1 MSDDLARARARVAAG
16 EWLARYTGIQDPKT
30 MTFSVAELLK
40 AFEEGYLTRIN
51 DDVLNGDE
59 LALTATVL
67 DAASRGEAF
76 TKSDAARAAKATL
89 AARDRIDRLIK
100 GQAALTDQ
108 RAIENAVGQR
118 QLDDA
123 TALMTEAV
131 DQFRSYER
139 HHMAKVSTIFPVAET
154 SANADTIKKANAN
167 ALMAMRLE
175 AWLAG
180 KDQYPTSFE
189 REHPPGY
196 FSRIELPRAMS
207 AADQAEQ
214 EGLVSAALDAGI
226 DQIGEADEPYLGIAV
241 GGFVDHGPHADIPV
255 VLAHGCDVNAA
266 EIARQIGEK
275 MVDGTVIKGV
285 DHESF
290 DRAAAYLDQ
299 PVEVSPLVAAMS
311 ASIDEISSLPL
322 APAQSLADVRRHWAE
337 GAGFKYWPGGEGPP
351 DDLDEDGEVM
361 IDWGEQTESGP
372 RFTMC
377 GVGELT
383 PMPGLWAETIDP
395 ESFGT
400 IIGYH
405 AVQTLRPE
413 FETPAAAASAGRSP
427 RDMVADEPDPRA
439 ALVHARNW
447 LISAESLIAEA
458 AEFIRGVTGA
468 NPGSDSADLCQRLD
482 AWLTPMATRP
492 ADEGAEK
499 EARRSSATHQGENH
513 GDA

>member
-1 MSDDLARARARVAAG
+1 MSDDLARARAHVAAG

-67 DAASRGEAF
+67 EAAGRGAPF
-76 TKSDAARAAKATL
+76 TKNDAIRAAKATL
-89 AARDRIDRLIK
+89 EARDRIERLIK

-108 RAIENAVGQR
+108 RAIEQATGQR

-123 TALMTEAV
+123 TALMTEAR
-131 DQFRSYER
+131 DLFFEYER
-139 HHMAKVSTIFPVAET
+139 HHRAKIERFPGRPDVPEHVA
-154 SANADTIKKANAN
+154 AFKVLQAKADRN
-167 ALMAMRLE
+167 ALMAARLD

-180 KDQYPTSFE
+180 EDAYPVSLN
-189 REHPPGY
+189 P
-196 FSRIELPRAMS
+196 
-207 AADQAEQ
+207 AE
-214 EGLVSAALDAGI
+214 AL
-226 DQIGEADEPYLGIAV
+226 
-241 GGFVDHGPHADIPV
+241 
-255 VLAHGCDVNAA
+255 
-266 EIARQIGEK
+266 RQISEK

-361 IDWGEQTESGP
+361 IDCGEQTESGP